1 MNRLSSFF
9 KKNLSED
16 KVALITYLIC
26 GDPDIRTTQK
36 IMKTMVDSGVDVIE
50 LGIPF
55 TDPIADGPIIQKG
68 VERALK
74 KNISLNNI
82 FSLVKEFRKTNTFT
96 PIVLMGYMNPIEK
109 MGYKNFSASAKK
121 YGVDGVLI
129 VDLPPEESAEINL
142 TLSKNNISQIFLASP
157 TTEENRL
164 QNIINS
170 SSGYL
175 YYVSLKGITGSP
187 IKNFSPIKNN
197 VEKIRKISKYKIPVV
212 VGFGIKN
219 KIVAKNIG
227 KFSDGIIIG
236 SSIVELIEENYHQ
249 KDIMY
254 KKIKSFLVN
263 IKRALV
269 HK

>member
-1 MNRLSSFF
+1 
-9 KKNLSED
+9 
-16 KVALITYLIC
+16 
-26 GDPDIRTTQK
+26 
-36 IMKTMVDSGVDVIE
+36 MKTMVDSGVDVIE

-129 VDLPPEESAEINL
+129 VDLPPEESAEINVV
-142 TLSKNNISQIFLASP
+142 LSKNNISQIFLASP

-175 YYVSLKGITGSP
+175 YYVSLKGITGSS
-187 IKNFSPIKNN
+187 IKNFSLIKNN
-197 VEKIRKISKYKIPVV
+197 VEKIRKISKNKIPVV

-219 KIVAKNIG
+219 QIVAKI
-227 KFSDGIIIG
+227 
-236 SSIVELIEENYHQ
+236 
-249 KDIMY
+249 
-254 KKIKSFLVN
+254 
-263 IKRALV
+263 
-269 HK
+269 